1 MRKKPT
7 ILESEGLTKVAKKG
21 KGIKGGNQG
30 IGTGGPKV
38 GGCSEGP
45 IEAKN
50 EQLLLGV
57 PLEFPQGSQ
66 AWSRVEPC
74 TSTFHLSYCSCVRL
88 PVEVTQ

>member
-50 EQLLLGV
+50 EQLLEECRG
-57 PLEFPQGSQ
+57 GGI
-66 AWSRVEPC
+66 
-74 TSTFHLSYCSCVRL
+74 
-88 PVEVTQ
+88 VTRNFGDRINEN